1 VLVYAPCL
9 ASWPSGF
16 DEVVAGADCVL
27 LDGTFYAASEMGSAT
42 GSSSGQAAM
51 GHLPMSASLPELRR
65 FPSVRRVYTHL
76 NNTNPVL
83 DPSSPEFS
91 KVREAGVEVP
101 LDGTVI
107 EL

>member
-1 VLVYAPCL
+1 
-9 ASWPSGF
+9 
-16 DEVVAGADCVL
+16 
-27 LDGTFYAASEMGSAT
+27 MGSAT

-51 GHLPMSASLPELRR
+51 GHLPITHSLAELRR
-65 FPSVRRVYTHL
+65 FPHVRRICTHL

-83 DPSSPEFS
+83 DPASPEAAEL
-91 KVREAGVEVP
+91 RAAGIEVP